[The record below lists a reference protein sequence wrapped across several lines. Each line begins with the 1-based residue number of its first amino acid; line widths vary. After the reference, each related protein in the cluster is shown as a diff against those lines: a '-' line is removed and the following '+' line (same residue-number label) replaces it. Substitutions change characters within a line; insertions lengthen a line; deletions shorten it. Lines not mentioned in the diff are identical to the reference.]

1 MSHRFN
7 LERKVMEEEKELFER
22 LKKEILEDE
31 LLFAR
36 VFGILEE

>member
-1 MSHRFN
+1 MDN
-7 LERKVMEEEKELFER
+7 IDEQELFDR
-22 LKKEILEDE
+22 LEKEILEDE

>member
-1 MSHRFN
+1 MRHRFN

-22 LKKEILEDE
+22 LEKEILEDE